1 MVMKYRRSV
10 KLYFKKWL
18 TKAKLDE
25 LQEIREE
32 FARIQTYFAENYE
45 DKIPEQTK
53 YDFMHAEY
61 VQKCL
66 KDTNTFFSARMI
78 KQAFA
83 DAYGEILSAK
93 HNMERRNNTYYR
105 PSFRGKRIL
114 LTSYALS
121 LEESK
126 VKEFDLMLRL
136 WCLKTDKGRGYKIY
150 IPLKK
155 NRMYNYWS
163 EYKDEFN
170 PDGGK
175 RSTSAFLTDSYI
187 QFFWSFESGPKKTE
201 GEMVG
206 IDFGIRTLFTL
217 SNGVE
222 IGGDILKHVNEL
234 RRKKQYSKGWYK
246 KRTEI
251 KEYIDKCIKEINFD
265 NKKLVVIEDLRG
277 IKKANERR
285 AKVISSV
292 LYNISTWQIRLR
304 IKQLCEKNRV
314 SFHRVPPFY
323 TSQECV
329 CCGHIEKANRV
340 TRDDFVCQKCGHSDK
355 ADLNA
360 SKVILKRHALGKYGS
375 QYKQEYLDTYYP
387 VFASY

>member
-1 MVMKYRRSV
+1 MKYRRSV

-53 YDFMHAEY
+53 YTLIHAEY
-61 VQKCL
+61 IQKCI
-66 KDTNTFFSARMI
+66 KDTNTFLSARMV

-83 DAYGEILSAK
+83 EAYGAISSAK

-114 LTSYALS
+114 LSECSIKLEDSS
-121 LEESK
+121 LK
-126 VKEFDLMLRL
+126 KFDLMAKLYCLR
-136 WCLKTDKGRGYKIY
+136 TDKGNKYKLY
-150 IPLKK
+150 VPLKK
-155 NRMYNYWS
+155 HRMYNYWN

-206 IDFGIRTLFTL
+206 IDFGMHTLLTL

-222 IGGDILKHVNEL
+222 LGTNILQLVEEI
-234 RRKKQYSKGWYK
+234 RRKKQFSRGWYK
-246 KRTEI
+246 KKAEI

-265 NKKLVVIEDLRG
+265 NKKLIVIEDLRG
-277 IKKANERR
+277 IKKARGR
-285 AKVISSV
+285 LAKSVRSV

-304 IKQLCEKNRV
+304 LQHLCEKNRV
-314 SFHRVPPFY
+314 SFHRMPPFY

-329 CCGHIEKANRV
+329 RCGHIEKANRIS
-340 TRDDFVCQKCGHSDK
+340 RDDFVCQKCGHSDK

-360 SKVILKRHALGKYGS
+360 SKVILKRHVLGKYGS

-387 VFASY
+387 VFASD